1 METVNKQEYIHILSE
16 LDLLTTK
23 FVALEQENQKLLGDL
38 QQVSVEKAQQHEEL
52 SKRVQQLEA
61 IVLSLRQQASTSQ
74 SLLKEPKISLP
85 TKFDGTRSQFRGFLN
100 QVRLIIHMHPNRYP
114 TDTTRVGLVG
124 VRNNTKTQ
132 KGLVINEGLVL

>member
-1 METVNKQEYIHILSE
+1 METVSKQEYMRILSE

-23 FVALEQENQKLLGDL
+23 FVALEQENHKLLGDL

-74 SLLKEPKISLP
+74 SLYAL
-85 TKFDGTRSQFRGFLN
+85 
-100 QVRLIIHMHPNRYP
+100 
-114 TDTTRVGLVG
+114 
-124 VRNNTKTQ
+124 
-132 KGLVINEGLVL
+132 